1 MEETAITSASFI
13 EAGRIRSH
21 LFENFPR
28 SRWLASVL
36 IDRIND
42 ARSRFVKSST
52 PVPDLLFGA
61 IEIGSPDGF
70 ISVFTHYWLAKWIGA
85 SANTFGNAGEILD
98 ERVGYFRN
106 TLPRKSLRKH
116 LDVGWNGFSGFIKND
131 RNSFSSSLFTLLT
144 TWGTRNS
151 NSNRIPRKN

>member
-70 ISVFTHYWLAKWIGA
+70 ISVFTHY
-85 SANTFGNAGEILD
+85 
-98 ERVGYFRN
+98 
-106 TLPRKSLRKH
+106 
-116 LDVGWNGFSGFIKND
+116 
-131 RNSFSSSLFTLLT
+131 
-144 TWGTRNS
+144 
-151 NSNRIPRKN
+151 